1 MESIS
6 STELTWTLKES
17 DFPSDPLFIETLSGS
32 YLSSINAF
40 PIKVSDGDLW
50 LAISDPNQPKAIQ
63 AIEMLTGLNVC
74 CFDCDV
80 QLINQKIAELYRN
93 QSPQQKKKDSDE
105 GEIVDLVNQIMNEAI
120 AFNASDI
127 HIEPKENLVLIRFRT
142 NGDLYSVKN
151 SHVDQLSGMSA
162 RIKILSNLDVAERRL
177 PQDGSFTHTHQSG
190 EKVDIRVSIVP
201 SSLGETIVM
210 RLLRQP
216 SNPPT
221 LESLGFLADQQKL
234 LLKASGL
241 QQGLILFSG
250 PTGSGKTTSLFS
262 LLNVIQQRNLK
273 IITAE
278 DPVEYRILGAQQI
291 QIKPSIGLTFP
302 HVLRSILRQ
311 DPDVIL
317 IGELRDEE
325 TASIAIQAALTGH
338 LVLATLHAPDALSA
352 IVRLRNLGISDD
364 LIASTLK
371 LSVAQRLVKKIDNN
385 TRSARTVIAELI
397 PIDDR
402 LRSAISEGLPL
413 AELDECCNS
422 DRFNDIA
429 QLLKDQNTISAE
441 TSRNTNASL

>member
-1 MESIS
+1 MEFLSP
-6 STELTWTLKES
+6 TEITWTLKES
-17 DFPSDPLFIETLSGS
+17 DFPTAPLLIESLPGS
-32 YLSSINAF
+32 YLSSINAL

-50 LAISDPNQPKAIQ
+50 LATSDPNQPKAIQ
-63 AIEMLTGLNVC
+63 AIEMITGLSVC
-74 CFDCDV
+74 CFDCDT
-80 QLINQKIAELYRN
+80 QLINQKITELYRN
-93 QSPQQKKKDSDE
+93 SSPEQKQIESDE
-105 GEIVDLVNQIMNEAI
+105 GEIVEFVNQILNEAI
-120 AFNASDI
+120 SFNASDI

-151 SHVDQLSGMSA
+151 SHVDQLSGISA
-162 RIKILSNLDVAERRL
+162 RIKILSTLDVAERRL
-177 PQDGSFTHTHQSG
+177 PQDGSFTYTHQSG
-190 EKVDIRVSIVP
+190 EKIDIRVSIMP

-221 LESLGFLADQQKL
+221 LESLGFLAEQQEL
-234 LLKASGL
+234 LLKASKL

-262 LLNVIQQRNLK
+262 LLNVIQQRDLK

-278 DPVEYRILGAQQI
+278 DPVEYRIRGAQQI

-302 HVLRSILRQ
+302 HALRSILRQ

-385 TRSARTVIAELI
+385 TLSSRTVIAELI

-413 AELDECCNS
+413 AELDEYCHS

-429 QLLKDQNTISAE
+429 QLLKDQNIISAE
-441 TSRNTNASL
+441 TSRNTNACL